1 MFRKVKKILRSVTF
15 LGKGGVKLPLHCIQ
29 LLFEFFVLVIKL
41 HVLAEGV
48 FDDFVPFILA
58 LGQALL

>member
-1 MFRKVKKILRSVTF
+1 MTF
-15 LGKGGVKLPLHCIQ
+15 LGKGGVELPLHRIQ